1 MGVKIQRPGEPGHPG
16 GNRRLYVRVNY
27 RGHRKT
33 RTFNSTKGA
42 EEYAAQ
48 VEAML
53 KLGQVADVFTDP
65 GPDAP
70 AVLSPTFAEASERW
84 LAVDGASFK
93 AGTKEEYQG
102 ILNRHLLPTFR
113 SRPLADI
120 TRADVEDWWATIRT
134 KGLSRPRVSQI
145 RTVLLSVFRRAVA
158 SGILTHNPADVISGR
173 MGREDREVRQAEW
186 LTEPELTK
194 VLAAAKEREPHYY
207 PLLLTL
213 ASSGIRLG
221 ESLGLQVG
229 DVDLERGRLSI
240 RRGVRKLR
248 IGSPKSGKPR
258 TVDVPPAT
266 IAVLRS
272 WIDAV
277 RAEAAVRGQEG
288 VWLFPSTTGN
298 LLDGCGARDALRRIL
313 PRAGI
318 TRPFRIHDLRH
329 TYASLA
335 IQRGVPLL
343 IVSRQLGHGSV
354 AITDAVYGHLAPEA
368 TREAA
373 TAWEAILTAPGRNP
387 RATPATDTP

>member
-27 RGHRKT
+27 RGYRKT
-33 RTFNSTKGA
+33 RVFNSTKAA

-53 KLGQVADVFTDP
+53 KLGQVEGVFTDT

-70 AVLSPTFAEASERW
+70 AVPSPTFAEAAERW
-84 LAVDGASFK
+84 LAVDGAAFK
-93 AGTKEEYQG
+93 AGTREDYQG
-102 ILNRHLLPTFR
+102 ILNRHILPTFR
-113 SRPLADI
+113 NRPLADI
-120 TRADVEDWWATIRT
+120 TRAEVEDWWATIRT
-134 KGLSRPRVSQI
+134 KGLSRPRVSPI

-158 SGILTHNPADVISGR
+158 SGILTQNPADVIAGR
-173 MGREDREVRQAEW
+173 LGREDREVRQAEW
-186 LTEPELTK
+186 LTEPELAK
-194 VLAAAKEREPHYY
+194 VLAVAKEREPRFH
-207 PLLLTL
+207 PILLTL
-213 ASSGIRLG
+213 ASTGIRLG
-221 ESLGLQVG
+221 EALGLQVG
-229 DVDLERGRLSI
+229 DVDLERGKLSI
-240 RRGVRKLR
+240 RRSVRKLR

-266 IAVLRS
+266 IAVLRG

-277 RAEAAVRGQEG
+277 RAEAAVRGQEAL
-288 VWLFPSTTGN
+288 WLFPSTTGH
-298 LLDGCGARDALRRIL
+298 LLDGCAVLDALRRIL
-313 PRAGI
+313 PGAGI

-329 TYASLA
+329 TFSSLA

-373 TAWEAILTAPGRNP
+373 AAWEAILTAPGRNP
-387 RATPATDTP
+387 RATPAHDTP